1 MVRGGPTAA
10 ENAAAAAAA
19 LCGVVH
25 AGPQKHH
32 LVAEVVLKLRTGLQD
47 RCGLIKPFLVNYLT
61 RKARQPTKA
70 ARPLPDS
77 PSSCLSVFLGCTLL
91 QWSTQYCC

>member
-25 AGPQKHH
+25 AGPQKPH
-32 LVAEVVLKLRTGLQD
+32 LVAEAVLKLRTGLQD
-47 RCGLIKPFLVNYLT
+47 R
-61 RKARQPTKA
+61 
-70 ARPLPDS
+70 
-77 PSSCLSVFLGCTLL
+77 
-91 QWSTQYCC
+91 